1 MRKNIIAIG
10 FCFALATCAS
20 PPASV
25 SNSPPA
31 SELTTPTTLSKA
43 DEAAIRA
50 GVKRGLKDPDSARFG
65 QMRAG
70 IDAKGSTVVCL
81 MVNAKNSY
89 GGYTG
94 EKPHMGLLF
103 KDKTPPVFALV
114 PWTSASLEHK
124 DEVVAKMCADKGL
137 ALN

>member
-1 MRKNIIAIG
+1 MKH
-10 FCFALATCAS
+10 CATIFLCMSLTACAS

-25 SNSPPA
+25 SDSPPA

-43 DEAAIRA
+43 DEAAIRE
-50 GVKRGLKDPDSARFG
+50 GVKRNLKDPDSARFG

-70 IDAKGSTVVCL
+70 TDAKGTTTVCL

-94 EKPHMGLLF
+94 EKPHIGLLF
-103 KDKTPPVFALV
+103 KDRKPPVFALV
-114 PWTSASLEHK
+114 PGTADTARFR
-124 DEVVAKMCADKGL
+124 DEVVSQMCADKGL
-137 ALN
+137 AL